1 MLLTLKDW
9 SYLQPV
15 LLEAP
20 SPIILDQTDEEND
33 TRAKVLVALVEKY
46 HNVNVKIT
54 TDPIWGAHATQQ

>member
-1 MLLTLKDW
+1 
-9 SYLQPV
+9 V